1 MTIMTKHI
9 GRHKGTGQRLTVVF
23 MRLPEEPENALVV
36 YSDQLIDKYH
46 DDFMT
51 AVESPECQ
59 SANSLYEGLQRKV
72 FWHGNP
78 MLDTLHKE
86 GFLKKVPTSAV
97 VMQPTPQQQVALDD
111 ILGQM
116 DKIESENPTPQVN
129 DNTDTNAGER
139 VQEQVD
145 QSLGEDNKAIAQNLL
160 MQAVLLE
167 KEAEKKREEAVKYDP
182 SLTEKAMQ
190 PAKRGRGRPKGTTKE
205 AIAAKSETTT
215 TSEAV
220 SSEA

>member
-1 MTIMTKHI
+1 
-9 GRHKGTGQRLTVVF
+9 
-23 MRLPEEPENALVV
+23 
-36 YSDQLIDKYH
+36 
-46 DDFMT
+46 
-51 AVESPECQ
+51 
-59 SANSLYEGLQRKV
+59 
-72 FWHGNP
+72 
-78 MLDTLHKE
+78 
-86 GFLKKVPTSAV
+86 
-97 VMQPTPQQQVALDD
+97 MQPTPQQQVALDD
-111 ILGQM
+111 ILAQM
-116 DKIESENPTPQVN
+116 DKIESENPTSVVSE
-129 DNTDTNAGER
+129 NTETNAGER

-205 AIAAKSETTT
+205 AIAAKNETTT

-220 SSEA
+220 SDEA

>member
-1 MTIMTKHI
+1 MTKHI

-72 FWHGNP
+72 FWHGNQ

-116 DKIESENPTPQVN
+116 DKIESENPTPQVS